1 MNKFRIDRNIFFVM
15 ILGIFI
21 TSCQSPTEKVD
32 EAKTNVTE
40 AKQDL
45 QQAQSEADS
54 KVIKIADELQWKTFK
69 DETEVKIKDNEKLIK
84 SLKAKMSNKDKAK
97 DVAYSNQID
106 ALEMENAKFKDRMY
120 NYEINKSDWE
130 SFKLEFNHD
139 MDELGKALK
148 DFSVN
153 NKK

>member
-97 DVAYSNQID
+97 DVAYAGQID

-120 NYEINKSDWE
+120 NYEINKSD
-130 SFKLEFNHD
+130 
-139 MDELGKALK
+139 
-148 DFSVN
+148 
-153 NKK
+153 

>member
-84 SLKAKMSNKDKAK
+84 SIKAKMSNKDKAK

>member
-15 ILGIFI
+15 ILGISI
-21 TSCQSPTEKVD
+21 NSCQSPAEKVD
-32 EAKTNVTE
+32 EAKINVTE

-84 SLKAKMSNKDKAK
+84 SIKAKMSNKDKAK

>member
-120 NYEINKSDWE
+120 NYEINKSD
-130 SFKLEFNHD
+130 
-139 MDELGKALK
+139 
-148 DFSVN
+148 
-153 NKK
+153 

>member
-15 ILGIFI
+15 ILGISI

-45 QQAQSEADS
+45 QQAQKEADS
-54 KVIKIADELQWKTFK
+54 EVIKIADELQWKMFK
-69 DETEVKIKDNEKLIK
+69 DETEVKIKDNEILIK
-84 SLKAKMSNKDKAK
+84 SLKAKRSNKDQAN
-97 DVAYSNQID
+97 DVAYTSQIN
-106 ALEMENAKFKDRMY
+106 ALELENSNFKDRMY
-120 NYEINKSDWE
+120 KYETNKSDWE
-130 SFKLEFNHD
+130 SFKREFNHD